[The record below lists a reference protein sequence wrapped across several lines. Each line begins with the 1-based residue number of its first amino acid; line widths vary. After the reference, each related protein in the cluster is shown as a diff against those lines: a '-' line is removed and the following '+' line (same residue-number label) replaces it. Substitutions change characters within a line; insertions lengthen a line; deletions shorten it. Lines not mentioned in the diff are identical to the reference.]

1 MKTNYKIEISRIKFW
16 LLLLPMLLLFVAL
29 LGVGA
34 YFLVDKV
41 VMPKVTGVTN
51 KGEVTVPMI
60 IDLPLEE
67 ARNLC
72 YDRGLRVTESSS
84 EYSDTAAVGQVL
96 TQEPEEGALVK
107 TGRHI
112 SVIVSK
118 GAEVDTIPSISG
130 LMQGPAKSKLREA
143 GFSNVTVRS
152 IYSNSIDQNMC
163 ISTEPNRNTIT
174 SREARIVLYLSK
186 GARPTHA
193 MVPNMVGDRLSAAR
207 SALDAAGLQA
217 GTISYETSSI
227 MGPGQVISQS
237 SSGGSRITIDSRVNL
252 VISKQ

>member
-96 TQEPEEGALVK
+96 TQEPEEGAF
-107 TGRHI
+107 T
-112 SVIVSK
+112 
-118 GAEVDTIPSISG
+118 
-130 LMQGPAKSKLREA
+130 LR
-143 GFSNVTVRS
+143 R
-152 IYSNSIDQNMC
+152 
-163 ISTEPNRNTIT
+163 
-174 SREARIVLYLSK
+174 
-186 GARPTHA
+186 
-193 MVPNMVGDRLSAAR
+193 
-207 SALDAAGLQA
+207 
-217 GTISYETSSI
+217 
-227 MGPGQVISQS
+227 
-237 SSGGSRITIDSRVNL
+237 
-252 VISKQ
+252 